1 VTGGGGEHKHVYQKS
16 MKLGYRC
23 LELWVLF
30 YVWEGLMRLLLLGT
44 ALTVHMTITKG
55 RKYCRRSVQ

>member
-23 LELWVLF
+23 LEL
-30 YVWEGLMRLLLLGT
+30 
-44 ALTVHMTITKG
+44 
-55 RKYCRRSVQ
+55 